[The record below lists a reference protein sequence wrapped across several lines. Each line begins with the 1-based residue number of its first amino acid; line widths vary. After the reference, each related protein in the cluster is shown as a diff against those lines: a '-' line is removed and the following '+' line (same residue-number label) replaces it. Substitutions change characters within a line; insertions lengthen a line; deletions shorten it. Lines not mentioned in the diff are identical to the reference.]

1 VTDCA
6 HSRAQIGDS
15 RFHGHN
21 YSTPAS
27 RRIFCDDCRIRRWVG
42 VEAALAQAEAEVG
55 LIPTEAAEAIVSAFE
70 ADAIDLDAVAAGIR
84 RTRHSLV
91 AVVGGLQEACAG
103 DAGEYVHYGATTQDI
118 QDTGQALEMRAVLD
132 EVDAEL
138 AALLERLTRLA
149 KAERDTLMTG
159 RTHARPALPTTFGL
173 KVASWVDELLRHA
186 ERLETVR
193 RRVVVAQLFGGV
205 GTMAGFGS
213 FGASILDSFAR
224 RLGLGVPLVGWHVS
238 RDRVAEYVVSLAM
251 VSATLARISEEISI
265 LSRPEFGELEQGFTH
280 GHIGSSTMPHK
291 RNPESCEQ
299 VVVLARLARS
309 SATESLEAMI
319 GEHERDGRSLRMEWP
334 AVANVSHS
342 TLAALSVVARVLEGL
357 KVHRQ
362 RMAEAAR
369 RDADSICSE
378 ALMLALGRHIGKQ
391 SAHALVYELS
401 QGAQTSGASLQEALV
416 SSPQVTSHLKADE
429 LTEIFDP
436 GRYLGSAGVLVDGT
450 VATAER
456 WLAQQGSPGRG
467 G

>member
-1 VTDCA
+1 MTDCA

-27 RRIFCDDCRIRRWVG
+27 RRIFCDDCRIRRWTG
-42 VEAALAQAEAEVG
+42 VEAALAEAEAEIG
-55 LIPTEAAEAIVSAFE
+55 LIPAEAAHAIAAAVQAE
-70 ADAIDLDAVAAGIR
+70 TIDLDAVALGIR
-84 RTRHSLV
+84 RTSHSLV
-91 AVVGGLQEACAG
+91 AVLGGLQEACDG

-138 AALLERLTRLA
+138 AALIARLVQLA

-173 KVASWVDELLRHA
+173 KVASWLDELLRHT
-186 ERLETVR
+186 ERLEAVR

-205 GTMAGFGS
+205 GTMAGFGTS
-213 FGASILDSFAR
+213 GPLLLDSFAR
-224 RLGLGVPLVGWHVS
+224 RLGLGVPIVGWHVS
-238 RDRVAEYVVSLAM
+238 RDRVAEFVVSLAM
-251 VSATLARISEEISI
+251 VAATSARISEEISI

-342 TLAALSVVARVLEGL
+342 TLAALSVVGRVLDGL
-357 KVHRQ
+357 KVHRG

-369 RDADSICSE
+369 GSADSICSE
-378 ALMLALGRHIGKQ
+378 ALMLALARHIGKQ

-401 QGAQTSGASLQEALV
+401 QTAQTSGGSLQEALLA
-416 SSPQVTSHLKADE
+416 SPQVTSHLKAEE
-429 LTEIFDP
+429 LADVFDP
-436 GRYLGSAGVLVDGT
+436 GRYLGSAGPLVDAAVG
-450 VATAER
+450 AAES
-456 WLAQQGSPGRG
+456 WLSRQEG
-467 G
+467 GGGGG